1 MNSTLRA
8 VALGAAI
15 VFLTGASA
23 SAQAVEVLT
32 EDPAVMVEEAAE
44 AVQIEIVNTQY
55 GDPEITIPA
64 GTVVT
69 WTNSDPTPHNVEF
82 TELDIEGPLLRASQ
96 SYSVRF
102 NEPGTYDYIC
112 TPHPFMTGT
121 VIVE

>member
-1 MNSTLRA
+1 MNPSLRA
-8 VALGAAI
+8 AALAAAI

-32 EDPAVMVEEAAE
+32 ENPAVMVEEAAD

-55 GDPEITIPA
+55 GEPEITIPA

-69 WTNSDPTPHNVEF
+69 WTNRDPTPHNVEF
-82 TELDIEGPLLRASQ
+82 TELDIQGPLLRASHT
-96 SYSVRF
+96 YSVRF

-112 TPHPFMTGT
+112 TPHPFMKGT